1 MGRRLSLRSLRA
13 LRELFSSPS
22 TFPIVPRSTHQPPNV
37 NIPHSSF
44 LIPNWRAPA
53 RLPPLCS
60 LRPLWLIFLFP
71 FSPCLLWLF
80 SEQISNRQIVSTL
93 FLPPFHYG
101 KRFIFINDL
110 GYPGKVFRNGHQ
122 EIDIAEGLG
131 F

>member
-1 MGRRLSLRSLRA
+1 MGRRRWRLSLRA

-22 TFPIVPRSTHQPPNV
+22 TFPIVPRSTRQPPNV

-44 LIPNWRAPA
+44 LIPNSRALA
-53 RLPPLCS
+53 R
-60 LRPLWLIFLFP
+60 FP
-71 FSPCLLWLF
+71 PCLLWLF